1 MSAGCRGSTHPP
13 CGEYHLS
20 AHAQCRL
27 RQRGLSKGDVDLI
40 LNYGEMVAD
49 GYVVSQVAI
58 ERARAELKSKLS
70 RLERL
75 KNVAVVEDLGE
86 VITVYRADKKRLRKL
101 RNRH

>member
-1 MSAGCRGSTHPP
+1 
-13 CGEYHLS
+13 
-20 AHAQCRL
+20 
-27 RQRGLSKGDVDLI
+27 LI